1 LSSKELAN
9 GRNNRMRFPE
19 PFPARRIAIPRIH
32 NVEEHAMIKRLAVAA
47 IAVIGIYSAVPAS
60 AEEVGVGV
68 GVGPVGAGVTVGT
81 GRADYDRDR
90 VHERTIIREREPR
103 RDETVI
109 IKKRDRDFDRN
120 DRRVIIDR

>member
-1 LSSKELAN
+1 
-9 GRNNRMRFPE
+9 
-19 PFPARRIAIPRIH
+19 
-32 NVEEHAMIKRLAVAA
+32 MIKRLAVAA

-68 GVGPVGAGVTVGT
+68 GPVGAGVTVGT
-81 GRADYDRDR
+81 GRSDYDRDR

-109 IKKRDRDFDRN
+109 IKKRDRDFDR
-120 DRRVIIDR
+120 DEHRVIIER

>member
-1 LSSKELAN
+1 
-9 GRNNRMRFPE
+9 M
-19 PFPARRIAIPRIH
+19 IAALPYRLFI

-47 IAVIGIYSAVPAS
+47 IAVVAIYSAVPAS

-68 GVGPVGAGVTVGT
+68 GVGPAGVGVTVGS
-81 GRADYDRDR
+81 GRSDYDRDR

-109 IKKRDRDFDRN
+109 IKKDRDRDWDRGE
-120 DRRVIIDR
+120 RKVIIDR

>member
-1 LSSKELAN
+1 VTFAGTIVLLSHFL
-9 GRNNRMRFPE
+9 RTV
-19 PFPARRIAIPRIH
+19 H
-32 NVEEHAMIKRLAVAA
+32 THEEHAMIKRLAVAA

-81 GRADYDRDR
+81 GRPDYDRDR
-90 VHERTIIREREPR
+90 VREREVIREREPR

-109 IKKRDRDFDRN
+109 IKKRDRDFDR
-120 DRRVIIDR
+120 DEHRVIIDR

>member
-1 LSSKELAN
+1 
-9 GRNNRMRFPE
+9 
-19 PFPARRIAIPRIH
+19 
-32 NVEEHAMIKRLAVAA
+32 MIKRLAVAA

-81 GRADYDRDR
+81 GRPDYDRDR

-109 IKKRDRDFDRN
+109 IKKRNRDFDR
-120 DRRVIIDR
+120 DEHRVIIDRFFLLHLVIPGARLREPEWRGDRL

>member
-1 LSSKELAN
+1 
-9 GRNNRMRFPE
+9 MRFSGTISLHVALPYRA
-19 PFPARRIAIPRIH
+19 FITFK
-32 NVEEHAMIKRLAVAA
+32 EHAMIKRLAVAA

-68 GVGPVGAGVTVGT
+68 GVGPVGAGVTVGS

-90 VHERTIIREREPR
+90 VHERTILRQREPR
-103 RDETVI
+103 RDETVV
-109 IKKRDRDFDRN
+109 IKKHRDRDV